1 MEEQANDPGAQ
12 PRRPTS
18 SAPLAGSTPGT
29 PAQGSRLR
37 GHLPPP
43 PASPAPVRLT
53 QSAENQVGKY
63 LLSGAAALLVLL
75 SGATLVAMWWDTIP
89 DLVKVSAVFVIGVL
103 LTALGTWLALRHRG
117 NALHAATVTGIGGG
131 LGFVGLMG
139 AALLHLVPSVASFVA
154 LSAWTLVMLG
164 LAARTRLVFTIIVAA
179 LGGVA
184 TTLLA
189 AGQVAENP
197 TEALLALLLMVAY
210 AASTCLTSAVVVR
223 FVPRDRV
230 PLHLIAPLVL
240 IVATAALVPIEAS

>member
-1 MEEQANDPGAQ
+1 M
-12 PRRPTS
+12 
-18 SAPLAGSTPGT
+18 
-29 PAQGSRLR
+29 
-37 GHLPPP
+37 
-43 PASPAPVRLT
+43 
-53 QSAENQVGKY
+53 GKY

-164 LAARTRLVFTIIVAA
+164 LAARTRLVFAIIVAA